1 MTDKSY
7 GDNLKSKITAIAK
20 ENVELKAELDTLKE
34 EVKSLKEAGEKYQRI
49 FEAVPASIYVVD
61 KNGLIIEI
69 NPHHIK
75 QLGRGKT
82 TKEDYLRQDV
92 LTRPT
97 FIKAGLVDK
106 VKCVLAGDEIDEQ
119 EVYLPVTSGGQDA
132 YVNIRGVPL
141 YQNGELIGAIFI
153 SEDVTQLK
161 KDQEELIRY
170 RERLEEIIKA
180 RTKELLRAYQE
191 LQQENAERQK
201 AEAEKEATIVKL
213 QAALVQVKK
222 LGGLLPICASCKKIR
237 DDEGYWHQVEV
248 YIRDHAEVEFSH
260 GICPEC
266 MAKLYPDFVSKPS
279 A

>member
-1 MTDKSY
+1 MTDKTPR
-7 GDNLKSKITAIAK
+7 DNLKSRIAAIEK
-20 ENVELKAELDTLKE
+20 ENTELKKE
-34 EVKSLKEAGEKYQRI
+34 IKILKEAEEKYRHI
-49 FEAVPASIYVVD
+49 FEKVPASIYVVD
-61 KNGLIIEI
+61 RNGLIIEI
-69 NPHHIK
+69 NPYHVK

-82 TKEDYLRQDV
+82 TKDDYLNQNV

-97 FIKAGLVDK
+97 IIQAGLVKNIRD
-106 VKCVLAGDEIDEQ
+106 VLAGNEIDEK
-119 EVYLPVTSGGQDA
+119 EVYLPLTSGGQDA

-141 YQNGELIGAIFI
+141 YQNGEILGAILI

-170 RERLEEIIKA
+170 RERLEEIIEV
-180 RTKELLRAYQE
+180 RTQELQRAYQE

-201 AEAEKEATIVKL
+201 AEAEKEAIIVKL
-213 QAALVQVKK
+213 QAALAQVKN
-222 LGGLLPICASCKKIR
+222 LSGLFPICASCKKIR

-248 YIRDHAEVEFSH
+248 YIRDHSEAEFSH

-266 MAKLYPDFVSKPS
+266 MAKLYPDFVSEYR